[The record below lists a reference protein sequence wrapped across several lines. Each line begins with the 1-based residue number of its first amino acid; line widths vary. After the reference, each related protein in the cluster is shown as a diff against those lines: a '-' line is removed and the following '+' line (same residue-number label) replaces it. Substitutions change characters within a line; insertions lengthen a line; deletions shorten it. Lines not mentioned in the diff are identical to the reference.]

1 MFVSLARENL
11 REFLFHKIRTLELT
25 NIEFHE
31 HVEVVDLSTCSID
44 LQPENL
50 PTKRIWSKKY
60 PIRIRPNTRKPY
72 STQEATKKMA
82 AKKDIK
88 DEAELDLDKEP
99 EDDEV
104 RYGLCATLARIPIW
118 TETLW
123 PGHFGLRHFGLRP
136 FGLRPFG
143 QGHFG

>member
-1 MFVSLARENL
+1 MWASFSLERKSVSEL
-11 REFLFHKIRTLELT
+11 RCFIFQKIRTLELT

-104 RYGLCATLARIPIW
+104 ISKLKFAIHLI
-118 TETLW
+118 
-123 PGHFGLRHFGLRP
+123 
-136 FGLRPFG
+136 
-143 QGHFG
+143 